1 SEHHHDTMN
10 TKPCPPPADRASP
23 CRYKLTSN
31 DAYMLTANAA
41 QQPSRTTERIA
52 HRCLT
57 VTPRDRL

>member
-41 QQPSRTTERIA
+41 QHPCATRVPNEVSRADVSVVLI
-52 HRCLT
+52 
-57 VTPRDRL
+57 